1 MAAPHESHRERILG
15 LLAVRGMARL
25 AELKEAGVTASS
37 VSRLEREGSIVRL
50 ARGLYQLADAN
61 LDSHHA
67 LAEAAKLV
75 PRGVICL
82 ASALAFHELTD
93 RQPRR
98 VWIALGPKE
107 WRPRLSRPVLRYV
120 HYARDRLWQ
129 NIETHRIE
137 GVDVPITN
145 PVRTV
150 VDLFK
155 YRRTAGEDLALEGL
169 REALRTGKATP
180 AALARAAQEAR
191 QWRIIRPY
199 LEALTSHA

>member
-1 MAAPHESHRERILG
+1 MDAPHESHRERILG
-15 LLAVRGMARL
+15 LLASRGMARL
-25 AELKEAGVTASS
+25 AELKEAGVTATS

-50 ARGLYQLADAN
+50 ARGLYQLADAD

-98 VWIALGPKE
+98 VWIALAPGE
-107 WRPRLSRPVLRYV
+107 WRPQISRPALRIV
-120 HYARDRLWQ
+120 QYAGDRLRQ
-129 NIETHRIE
+129 NVETHRIE
-137 GVDVPITN
+137 GVDVPITD

-150 VDLFK
+150 IDLFK